1 MGCDDGQPQLRTER
15 GECVVTTGG
24 VRLNDE
30 GKGKSMD
37 QRAFWVV
44 NANAAPKDLRR
55 PLMASP
61 EPGRMIAFA
70 SFHEFMWG
78 MSVQE
83 CHLGNPD

>member
-37 QRAFWVV
+37 Q
-44 NANAAPKDLRR
+44 
-55 PLMASP
+55 
-61 EPGRMIAFA
+61 GRFG
-70 SFHEFMWG
+70 W
-78 MSVQE
+78 
-83 CHLGNPD
+83 